1 MHSVNLPRLSKLL
14 CSAGH
19 KPPAS
24 LLNHHDHIALKFG
37 KSAVSINPVSDIVLD
52 VARAADPAKSRMAAE
67 KLSRGEAT
75 NQASSSGFDT
85 VLSNATTTPQA
96 LRNSLG
102 GGGTKSSEILPR
114 MDARSKAYKGLEQLV
129 LKNLVESMLPKESEA
144 FFGTG
149 SAGDIWRSFLA
160 DQLATQVGK
169 TVDLGIFHQS
179 TPAPSSPASRVPV
192 HNRIQVIP
200 HIGPS
205 LYGWS

>member
-1 MHSVNLPRLSKLL
+1 MTN
-14 CSAGH
+14 
-19 KPPAS
+19 
-24 LLNHHDHIALKFG
+24 IAFKCG
-37 KSAVSINPVSDIVLD
+37 KSTVSINPVSDIVLD
-52 VARAADPAKSRMAAE
+52 VARAADPAKSWVAAQ
-67 KLSRGEAT
+67 KLSRAEAPD
-75 NQASSSGFDT
+75 QASSSGFDN
-85 VLSNATTTPQA
+85 VLSNAATTLRA
-96 LRNSLG
+96 SRNSLG

-114 MDARSKAYKGLEQLV
+114 MDARSKAYKGLEQLI

-179 TPAPSSPASRVPV
+179 TAAPNSLASRTPV
-192 HNRIQVIP
+192 HNRVQVIP